1 MKFLKNSL
9 LFSVFVIGILLSLS
23 TMTNANEDF
32 YKKSEKNKQAQ
43 TLSLKANEG
52 PNKKT
57 EKNKQAQTLSLKA
70 NEDPYEKIKNITIE
84 LTSIISLYQKDY
96 PNNEKQYFAA
106 ITDLLTDI
114 VDFNYIAKKVMGKFR
129 ANTTASQNRLFAQRF
144 REGLIET
151 YARGLINYGGEEIVI
166 VDRIKLG
173 EEQKTLIVRQEIRSS
188 GNTFPLVYSMA
199 RKKTGEWMVINMTI
213 SGINLRDIFR
223 SQFSQ
228 AVQQTSGDFD
238 AVIANW
244 VTDVK

>member
-9 LFSVFVIGILLSLS
+9 LFSVFIIGILLSLS
-23 TMTNANEDF
+23 VMAKANEDS
-32 YKKSEKNKQAQ
+32 YKKTQKNKQEQ
-43 TLSLKANEG
+43 TLSLKV
-52 PNKKT
+52 
-57 EKNKQAQTLSLKA
+57 
-70 NEDPYEKIKNITIE
+70 NEDPYEKIENITKE
-84 LTSIISLYQKDY
+84 LISIISLYQKDY

-106 ITDLLTDI
+106 ITDLLAGT
-114 VDFNYIAKKVMGKFR
+114 VDFNYIAKRVMGKFR
-129 ANTTASQNRLFAQRF
+129 ANTTADQHRLFAEKF

-151 YARGLINYGGEEIVI
+151 YARGLINYADQQIVI
-166 VDRIKLG
+166 INRTSGKQDL
-173 EEQKTLIVRQEIRSS
+173 KTLTVQQEIRSL
-188 GNTFPLVYSMA
+188 GNSYPLRYSMA